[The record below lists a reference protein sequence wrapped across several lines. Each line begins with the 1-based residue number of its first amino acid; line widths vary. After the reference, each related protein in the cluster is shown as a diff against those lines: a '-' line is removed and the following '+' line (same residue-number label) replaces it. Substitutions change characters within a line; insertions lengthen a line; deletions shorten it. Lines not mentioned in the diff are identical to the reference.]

1 MHAAH
6 AITSC
11 SNTLIGK
18 NQKLTPTRTV
28 KKAKFRAC
36 EILYLPERILYQL
49 VVSLDTSVA

>member
-49 VVSLDTSVA
+49 VVSLDTSIA